1 MWGDE
6 MSDFD
11 IAIVEKML
19 QARIM
24 IALETDTDNP
34 VYEDHQTN
42 IIRNLLASLE
52 SAGRIKRN
60 QEGGLQDWQR

>member
-1 MWGDE
+1 

>member
-1 MWGDE
+1 MSD

-52 SAGRIKRN
+52 SAGRIKRA
-60 QEGGLQDWQR
+60 QESR

>member
-1 MWGDE
+1 

-52 SAGRIKRN
+52 SAGRIKRA
-60 QEGGLQDWQR
+60 QESR

>member
-1 MWGDE
+1 MSD